1 MITPPTGTLGGH
13 NMESI
18 KIDFDRI
25 PEKEM
30 RVLADTF
37 LTACKAFYENP
48 DNLARYNEWKAKRE
62 AAK

>member
-1 MITPPTGTLGGH
+1 
-13 NMESI
+13 MESI

-48 DNLARYNEWKAKRE
+48 DNLARYHEWKAKRE